1 VPFHN
6 GKLNSVRLYGEVKF
20 KPNRSFVEKN
30 IPLYGPHYVFSM
42 GKTPKIAHSF
52 WDYVTPLEEDR
63 APAIGNMHNLADR
76 QTHTETHT
84 QTCSLQY
91 FATAAAGVVIITE
104 MLKIFICRKSMHG
117 PRPVTPGQRHL
128 GRVGSRVRS
137 SDRFRLCFICHSG
150 RDLVSD

>member
-1 VPFHN
+1 MLAALSSYV
-6 GKLNSVRLYGEVKF
+6 NSDTLSQVGCWGLQCTVHIMYF
-20 KPNRSFVEKN
+20 QW
-30 IPLYGPHYVFSM
+30 

-117 PRPVTPGQRHL
+117 PRPVTPGQRQL